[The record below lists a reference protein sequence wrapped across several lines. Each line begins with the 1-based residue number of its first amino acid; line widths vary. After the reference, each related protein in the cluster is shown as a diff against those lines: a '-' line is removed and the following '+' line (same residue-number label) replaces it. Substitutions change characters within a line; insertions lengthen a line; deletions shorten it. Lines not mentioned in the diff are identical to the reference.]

1 LVARHETLRTTFSER
16 DGQPV
21 QVISEPAQF
30 ELPVTD
36 LSHLPADEREAE
48 VGRLSGE
55 EAATP
60 FDLAR
65 GPLLRVKLLRLSED
79 EHVLLLTMHHIVS
92 DGWSMG
98 VLVREMAVLYEWYR
112 EGGGSS
118 DGEGSPLAELPVQY
132 ADFAVWQREWLRGE
146 ALERQLSYWR
156 ERLRGAPPVLE
167 LPTDFPR
174 PAKHRHNGETHAF
187 ELHDDLVGGLKAMS
201 RQEGVTL
208 FMTLLAVFYALL
220 YRYTGREDIL
230 VGTNVANR
238 NRAETEG
245 LIGFFINQ
253 LVLRTDLSGD
263 PTYRELLARVRETTL
278 GAYTHQDLP
287 FEKLV
292 EELQPERDRSRS
304 LLFQA
309 KLEVQSAASQQGG
322 GGKPSLTLSPLAI
335 PNKVARYDLYVSLF
349 ELPQGMKGS
358 LLYDADLFRPG
369 TIARMVEH
377 FETLL
382 RAVIERPD
390 ARLGELTQLLA
401 ARDKQSQEVLEKEL
415 EEAGLQMLKNVR
427 RRNVSR
433 VSN

>member
-1 LVARHETLRTTFSER
+1 VRRL
-16 DGQPV
+16 
-21 QVISEPAQF
+21 
-30 ELPVTD
+30 
-36 LSHLPADEREAE
+36 ADA
-48 VGRLSGE
+48 
-55 EAATP
+55 EAAEG
-60 FDLAR
+60 FDLRR

-79 EHVLLLTMHHIVS
+79 EHMLLLTMHHIVS

-98 VLVREMAVLYEWYR
+98 VLVRETAALYEAYAAGR
-112 EGGGSS
+112 E
-118 DGEGSPLAELPVQY
+118 PALADLKIQY

-146 ALERQLSYWR
+146 VLDGQLGYWR
-156 ERLRGAPPVLE
+156 GRLRGAPPFLK
-167 LPTDFPR
+167 LTTDFPR
-174 PAKHRHNGETHAF
+174 PSKHRHHGETHAF
-187 ELHDDLVGGLKAMS
+187 ELPAELTDGLKALS
-201 RQEGVTL
+201 RREGVTL
-208 FMTLLAVFYALL
+208 FMTLLAVFDALL
-220 YRYTGREDIL
+220 YRHTGQEDIL

-263 PTYRELLARVRETTL
+263 PTYRELLGRVRETTL

-304 LLFQA
+304 LLFQV
-309 KLEVQSAASQQGG
+309 KLEVQSAASQQEGG
-322 GGKPSLTLSPLAI
+322 GGESGLTLSPLVI
-335 PNKVARYDLYVSLF
+335 PNKVARYDLYLSLY

-358 LLYDADLFRPG
+358 LLYNADLFRPG

-382 RAVIERPD
+382 RAVVERPD
-390 ARLGELTQLLA
+390 ARLGELAQLLA
-401 ARDKQSQEVLEKEL
+401 DADRQSQEVLEREL